1 MTGAEIRGE
10 RRRPAHQEDRTQR
23 DTHAQESQAPEPRQ
37 SHRGLQAGPAH
48 FAVNLNIE
56 YERPEKGDILFSYK
70 VYRNIWFRAELWP
83 MARAKELTSALQ

>member
-1 MTGAEIRGE
+1 MTLWNFGAEIRGE

-48 FAVNLNIE
+48 FAVNLNCAIF
-56 YERPEKGDILFSYK
+56 YCLIFS
-70 VYRNIWFRAELWP
+70 
-83 MARAKELTSALQ
+83 